1 LSPVGQWLRLLLFLL
16 TTPCMSLTTMMTEST
31 FMAITSTGGYIGR
44 IYWQNS
50 GVHPDFEHWGSVQF
64 ISDGTLRWGPSCWAG
79 SISAIRQIIN
89 WRFYDHD

>member
-1 LSPVGQWLRLLLFLL
+1 
-16 TTPCMSLTTMMTEST
+16 MTEST

-50 GVHPDFEHWGSVQF
+50 GVHPDFEQWGSVQF